1 MANGIDVT
9 ESLVR
14 RAAAFPAI
22 GYPLLLSWHKGWV
35 PTPKSTVE
43 VRFRDGRKLRC
54 KLSDRTQRTMAL
66 GLFEPAESCLIK
78 ELLGPRD
85 TFIDVGA
92 HIGWFT
98 KIASRCVGE
107 KGLVIACEP
116 YPANAAALKAN
127 LALNDAQNVQL
138 VEMALGSQPGVLG
151 LAGSDSGGITALAWM
166 PDGSRVE
173 VSMTTL
179 DRVAAEVKVVTLMK
193 MDVEGWE
200 AHVLQGGTKTLART
214 EHVLFEI
221 NQFILDKARSSS
233 EEIYNLLRESGFKTF
248 VPVAQYGLRRLHH
261 NRDVT
266 NILASR

>member
-1 MANGIDVT
+1 MANGIDLT
-9 ESLVR
+9 EILVR

-22 GYPLLLSWHKGWV
+22 GYPLLLLWHKGWV
-35 PTPKSTVE
+35 PTPKGTVE
-43 VRFRDGRKLRC
+43 VRFRDGRTLRC

-66 GLFEPAESCLIK
+66 GLFEPGESCLVK

-98 KIASRCVGE
+98 TIASRCVGQE
-107 KGLVIACEP
+107 GLVIACEP

-127 LALNDAQNVQL
+127 LTLNNAQNVQL
-138 VEMALGSQPGVLG
+138 VEMALGSRPGVLG
-151 LAGSDSGGITALAWM
+151 LTGSDSGGITALAW

-179 DRVAAEVKVVTLMK
+179 DHVAAEVKAVTLMK
-193 MDVEGWE
+193 IDVEGWE
-200 AHVLQGGTKTLART
+200 AHVLKGGTETLART
-214 EHVLFEI
+214 QHVLFEI

-233 EEIYNLLRESGFKTF
+233 KEIYDLLRKSGFKTF